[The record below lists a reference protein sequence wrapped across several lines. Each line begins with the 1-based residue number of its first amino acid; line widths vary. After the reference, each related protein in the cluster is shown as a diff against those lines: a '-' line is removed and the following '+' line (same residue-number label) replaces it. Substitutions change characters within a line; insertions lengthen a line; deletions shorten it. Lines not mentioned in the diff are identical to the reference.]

1 MKHKLSILSYGGA
14 VLMLLL
20 LIGMGAIQVNSN
32 FLKYGLSYEVV
43 TIIEGEETRITQS
56 LSMNLAFIGFLVWI
70 TYLLILPLM
79 DYVKDSRTSKESTQI
94 C

>member
-20 LIGMGAIQVNSN
+20 LIGMGAIQINSN
-32 FLKYGLSYEVV
+32 FLKYGSSYEVV

-70 TYLLILPLM
+70 FYLLLLPLI